1 MVDKAWAGDGGCTV
15 CRTRDRL
22 SDLNVRS
29 RRGRSHYDRPVVL
42 TRIRLDLAY
51 DGTEFHGWAKQPNL
65 RTVAGELETA
75 ISRVLRVEHAGL
87 VVAGRTDT
95 GVHALGQVCH
105 IDIPEPAW
113 PGDAACVR
121 RLNAVL
127 PDDVRVLSATI
138 APPDFDA
145 RFSARFRRYE
155 YLVSDSG
162 LLDPRARRSVLVTR
176 RALEAEAMD
185 DASRVLL
192 GEHDFA
198 AFCKARPEA
207 SSVRTVLAAGVVRR
221 TDPRDPALIAVGLT
235 ADAFCHSMVRSIV
248 GALIAVGERRLTPED
263 MADILTARQRTSRF
277 ATASAHGLALVEVGY
292 PPAAQMAEQ
301 SQRSRRFR
309 GDSSAR

>member
-1 MVDKAWAGDGGCTV
+1 MPD
-15 CRTRDRL
+15 RDRL

-105 IDIPEPAW
+105 VDIPAHAW
-113 PGDAACVR
+113 PGEAACLR

-127 PDDVRVLSATI
+127 SPDVRVFAATV

-145 RFSARFRRYE
+145 RFSARHRRYE
-155 YLVSDSG
+155 YLLSDSG
-162 LLDPRARRSVLVTR
+162 LLDPRARGSVLVCR
-176 RALEAEAMD
+176 RPLDVATMHTAAQ
-185 DASRVLL
+185 VLP

-207 SSVRTVLAAGVVRR
+207 SSVRTVIDAAVRR
-221 TDPRDPALIAVGLT
+221 DTDPRDPQLITVGLS

-248 GALIAVGERRLTPED
+248 GALMAVGEGRLTPED
-263 MADILTARQRTSRF
+263 MDGILSSRLRTSRF
-277 ATASAHGLALVEVGY
+277 ATAAAHGLALVEVGY
-292 PPAAQMAEQ
+292 PPASRMAEQ
-301 SQRSRRFR
+301 SRRSRRFR
-309 GDSSAR
+309 GGC